1 MRDVPPGRVASL
13 KMVKLFS
20 AVVTFEYALSTV
32 EGRRQIVVANPH
44 PSTKGRPWPKSI
56 SDNPKGRPKQ
66 PEMPDCSK
74 STL

>member
-1 MRDVPPGRVASL
+1 MPPGRGASL
-13 KMVKLFS
+13 KMAKLFS
-20 AVVTFEYALSTV
+20 AVVTVEYALSTV

-44 PSTKGRPWPKSI
+44 PGTKGRPWPKGI
-56 SDNPKGRPKQ
+56 SGNPKGQPKQ